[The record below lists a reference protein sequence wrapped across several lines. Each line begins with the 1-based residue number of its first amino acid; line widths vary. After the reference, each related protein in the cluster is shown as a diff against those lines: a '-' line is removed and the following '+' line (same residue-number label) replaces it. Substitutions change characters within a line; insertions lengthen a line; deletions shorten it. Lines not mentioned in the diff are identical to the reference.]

1 MQAATSPS
9 TVQASPSSTPHP
21 AVFPNGSTSSHVR
34 ASDTPKPRARLACH
48 NCRRSKVRCGPNTGE
63 IVRPCPQCAKSNK
76 TCTWPDDVNLPTNGV
91 KKIEPALPDA
101 SPEHRL
107 SESRKRRKPPSST
120 FERPSAADGDIDNL
134 HLQFTETVWDELY
147 NIFRQHYATE
157 LPFLHEPTFLKD
169 LKRTDTQRLPAHFA
183 PLRLAFL
190 ALTLPFHHGIEHQI
204 PLDSRRYARKC
215 AEAAEAKI
223 NVCALSSPSIEIPQ
237 ALLILRA
244 LIDAHGAKSFILL
257 GSAIKTMQLLRCQFD
272 EELVDK
278 DLDDKMR
285 STTRQEPRE
294 DWLNERRFILEETR
308 RRTFW
313 SCFIIDRYVSYGDY
327 KPRSIIMG
335 DPSTLVQLP
344 CSEDRFDLGL
354 KTKTRMLRESDEDF
368 LSRRQKYTQHLE
380 EYQNSLE
387 KHNHQGYPLDANV
400 EWEDEDAQSPLVW
413 LIKALDVFGDVM
425 RADKEN
431 PWDESSVNELSFYKL
446 DKKLDQLISK
456 LPHGLKLTSS
466 VRDVHIHRRRATP
479 YVLLHLTLLMCKMA
493 LHREWLPSITFPK
506 AHPTGPVDGPRWE
519 ELKEDSER
527 WAPNFWKDSARTF
540 FRATRDGF
548 DLLKTCKER
557 GALVETPLTVHVC
570 YTVAW
575 SSTSLLSKA
584 HIKTLILLLVMWLAF
599 FPNFDQDGLLCQG
612 KDRPDEMVFDNFE
625 HSFAIL
631 RHLQERM
638 NMARAQGVRLRDA
651 FRHHLDTRS
660 GYTGDADS
668 PTEVK
673 IAHGLKKYLEME
685 KDHKEFGGEVTGTDP
700 PIEELPDLRAL
711 LRVLNRDENPTDSH
725 YNGMKNEVKSEHGNI
740 VERAPALR
748 SAPADPPTW
757 ASVNRDSSVAN
768 HMSPP
773 QQHYQ
778 HGQQHQYPSVNQPSS
793 FGATSDI
800 QQHFAPVATHNYP
813 TISKERV
820 TSNTIDHHSSH
831 APQFAAA
838 NGVYPEASIN
848 EMLMSAYPNVNWP
861 EHATMRT
868 ENGRDAQSF
877 AGDFFSQTSDYSF
890 YGQQQH
896 STPQFYGGA

>member
-21 AVFPNGSTSSHVR
+21 AAFPGSANHVR
-34 ASDTPKPRARLACH
+34 TSASDTPKPRARLACH

-76 TCTWPDDVNLPTNGV
+76 TCTWPDDLNFPSNGV
-91 KKIEPALPDA
+91 KKIEPAVSEA
-101 SPEHRL
+101 SPDHRL
-107 SESRKRRKPPSST
+107 SDSRKRRKPPSTS
-120 FERPSAADGDIDNL
+120 FERPSTADGDIDNL
-134 HLQFTETVWDELY
+134 YLQFTETIWDELY

-169 LKRTDTQRLPAHFA
+169 LKRTDVQRLPAYFA

-190 ALTLPFHHGIEHQI
+190 ALTLPFHPGIERQM

-223 NVCALSSPSIEIPQ
+223 NFCALSSPSIEVPQ

-285 STTRQEPRE
+285 STSKQEPRE

-327 KPRSIIMG
+327 KPRSILMG
-335 DPSTLVQLP
+335 DPSILVQLP

-368 LSRRQKYTQHLE
+368 LSRRQKYSQHLE
-380 EYQNSLE
+380 EYQHSLE
-387 KHNHQGYPLDANV
+387 KHNQGYPIDANV

-425 RADKEN
+425 RYTCTITRRADKEN
-431 PWDESSVNELSFYKL
+431 PWDESSVNDLSFYKL

-456 LPHGLKLTSS
+456 LPVSLKLTPS

-506 AHPTGPVDGPRWE
+506 AFPTGPVDGPRWE

-527 WAPNFWKDSARTF
+527 WAPNFWKD
-540 FRATRDGF
+540 
-548 DLLKTCKER
+548 
-557 GALVETPLTVHVC
+557 
-570 YTVAW
+570 
-575 SSTSLLSKA
+575 
-584 HIKTLILLLVMWLAF
+584 IMWLAF

-612 KDRPDEMVFDNFE
+612 TDRPDELVFDNFE
-625 HSFAIL
+625 HAFAIL

-638 NMARAQGVRLRDA
+638 NMARAQGVRLRNA

-673 IAHGLKKYLEME
+673 ISHGLKKYLELE

-711 LRVLNRDENPTDSH
+711 LRVLNQDENPTGSDH
-725 YNGMKNEVKSEHGNI
+725 NNAMKSEVKSEHSNI
-740 VERAPALR
+740 IERAPALR
-748 SAPADPPTW
+748 SAPTDPPTW
-757 ASVNRDSSVAN
+757 ASVNREPSVST

-778 HGQQHQYPSVNQPSS
+778 HGQQHQYPSANQPSS

-800 QQHFAPVATHNYP
+800 QQHYATVAAHNYQ

-820 TSNTIDHHSSH
+820 TSNTMDHHSNY
-831 APQFAAA
+831 PGQFPPA
-838 NGVYPEASIN
+838 NGVYASPMN
-848 EMLMSAYPNVNWP
+848 GMLVSVYPNVDWG
-861 EHATMRT
+861 EHATMSDL
-868 ENGRDAQSF
+868 GRQDGQTFS
-877 AGDFFSQTSDYSF
+877 GDFFGQSQPQDYT
-890 YGQQQH
+890 YYAQQQH
-896 STPQFYGGA
+896 STHPHYGGA